1 MLVQQHQ
8 HSTHQNDEKPVQRP
22 PHVAVGVRRGIGNTA
37 VSVSLRRHV
46 GAVVEAQLHEEV
58 DEDVGV
64 LLVQLAVRTDEHFV
78 EVAVRRLE

>member
-8 HSTHQNDEKPVQRP
+8 HSTHQDDEKPVQRP

-37 VSVSLRRHV
+37 VSVSLS
-46 GAVVEAQLHEEV
+46 AVVEAQLHEEV

-78 EVAVRRLE
+78 EVAVRHLE

>member
-37 VSVSLRRHV
+37 VSVSLS
-46 GAVVEAQLHEEV
+46 AVVEAQLHEEV